1 LLGLF
6 QVAEAN
12 FQEMHLK
19 AEYRLTCGTQPENP
33 AKTASLSRFIQSASS
48 EPLAFPWVCRTERR
62 KVAQRLQGCYLL
74 SKPAFLGSC

>member
-33 AKTASLSRFIQSASS
+33 AKTASLSRFIQSSS
-48 EPLAFPWVCRTERR
+48 SKPLAFPWVCRTESLTA
-62 KVAQRLQGCYLL
+62 AQRLQGCYLL